1 MTRVGP
7 AMSGKSPSICC
18 TLDSRE
24 AVDLPRIHTH
34 HDLGS
39 TALDKEAKNREGSD
53 PAWGQPRD
61 NGDHA
66 QKQGSSVILGKFL
79 HASVCRMGAVNEGS
93 PLAFVSCALP
103 GAFTGRGREL
113 GHGRT

>member
-1 MTRVGP
+1 
-7 AMSGKSPSICC
+7 MSGKSPSICC
-18 TLDSRE
+18 TPDSKE
-24 AVDLPRIHTH
+24 AVDLPRIHTR

-39 TALDKEAKNREGSD
+39 TGLDQEAKNQVGSG

-61 NGDHA
+61 HGDHS
-66 QKQGSSVILGKFL
+66 QRQGSSVILGKFL
-79 HASVCRMGAVNEGS
+79 HASVCRVGAVNEGS

-103 GAFTGRGREL
+103 GAFTGRGREP